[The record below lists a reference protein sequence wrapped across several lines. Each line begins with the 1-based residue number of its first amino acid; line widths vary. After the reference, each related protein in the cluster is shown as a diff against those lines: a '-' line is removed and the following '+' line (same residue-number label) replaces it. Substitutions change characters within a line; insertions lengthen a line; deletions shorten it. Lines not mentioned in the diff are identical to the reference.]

1 MGNARAGA
9 IERLSDRSFFVFN
22 AILSVL
28 ALSFI
33 GWILLLRD
41 RAGSGGVDLRF
52 LPAVNAALNGTSAV
66 LLAAGWAAARRRSLR
81 LHKRLVVAAFAAST
95 VFLVSYL
102 VYHWVH
108 GDTKYPGQGPMR
120 RFYLAVLASHVLLST
135 VVVPGALTAFWFA
148 WRREFARHTRVTR
161 VLMPIWLYV
170 SVTGV
175 LIWWLLRA
183 ATAAVPAVP

>member
-1 MGNARAGA
+1 MSTARAGA
-9 IERLSDRSFFVFN
+9 IERVSDRSFFVFN
-22 AILSVL
+22 AILSTL

-41 RAGSGGVDLRF
+41 RGGAGGADLRF
-52 LPAVNAALNGTSAV
+52 LPAVNAALNGTAAI
-66 LLAAGWAAARRRSLR
+66 LLAAGWVAARRRAIR
-81 LHKRLVVAAFAAST
+81 IHQRLVVAAFAASAA
-95 VFLVSYL
+95 FLVSYL

-108 GDTKYPGQGPMR
+108 GDTKYPGQGPLR
-120 RFYLAVLASHVLLST
+120 VFYLAVLASHVLLST

-148 WRREFARHTRVTR
+148 WRRQFARHKKVTR

-175 LIWWLLRA
+175 LIWWMLRA
-183 ATAAVPAVP
+183 ATAAAPSIP

>member
-1 MGNARAGA
+1 MASVRSGV
-9 IERLSDRSFFVFN
+9 IERISDRSFFVFN
-22 AILSVL
+22 AVVSVL

-41 RAGSGGVDLRF
+41 RGGAGGADLRF

-66 LLAAGWAAARRRSLR
+66 LLAAGWAAVRRRELR

-108 GDTKYPGQGPMR
+108 GDTKYPGQGPLR
-120 RFYLAVLASHVLLST
+120 TLYLAVLASHVLLST

-148 WRREFARHTRVTR
+148 WRREFGRHRKVTR

-175 LIWWLLRA
+175 LIWWMLRSALSA
-183 ATAAVPAVP
+183 AAAVP